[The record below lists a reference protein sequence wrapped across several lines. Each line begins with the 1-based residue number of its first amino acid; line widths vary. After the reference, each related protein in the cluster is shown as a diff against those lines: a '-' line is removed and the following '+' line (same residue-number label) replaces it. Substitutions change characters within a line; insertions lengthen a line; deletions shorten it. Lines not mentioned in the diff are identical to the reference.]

1 MKIAILSLSSLVQRK
16 ILPALSKLSIPFDI
30 DIYTR
35 RKSVANLPKLEFPNL
50 VFTFKHRSCFDSTT
64 IGLYSFV
71 YISSANSNHSEDIEA
86 CYLYNHHTLIDKP
99 AFLDYIQCAKYVSL
113 FKQRQLYLVEVVVWQ
128 YHSQVNF
135 FRDFIARHRDI
146 SAISLFLI
154 PELDVTNFRVQ
165 SSSLGSGVF
174 NDMNAYA
181 FSLADFLGIPK
192 RDLSFHF
199 PHDNILN
206 NNYFTVNSKF
216 SGLIFYGIF
225 GFGFPYVNSLLLTSG
240 SSSLYSDRIF
250 TSSTDISP
258 SLNLKEATHH
268 TNLSAIDDMFF
279 NFIFSFINTLQS
291 NPIPN
296 SDSYER
302 LLSKY
307 THPCFKFFH
316 D

>member
-1 MKIAILSLSSLVQRK
+1 MKIAIISLSSLVQRK
-16 ILPALSKLSIPFDI
+16 ILPALSKLSIPFYI

-35 RKSVANLPKLEFPNL
+35 RKFVVNLPKLEFPNL
-50 VFTFKHRSCFDSTT
+50 VITFKHRSCFDSTT

-71 YISSANSNHSEDIEA
+71 YISSANSNHYDDIEA

-99 AFLDYIQCAKYVSL
+99 AFLDYIHCYKYVML

-128 YHSQVNF
+128 FHSQVNF
-135 FRDFIARHRDI
+135 FRNFIARHRDI

-154 PELDVTNFRVQ
+154 PELDVKNFRVQ

-192 RDLSFHF
+192 GDLTFHF
-199 PHDNILN
+199 PNDNILN
-206 NNYFTVNSKF
+206 NNYFTVHSNF
-216 SGLIFYGIF
+216 SGLVFNGIF

-240 SSSLYSDRIF
+240 SSSLSSDRIF

-258 SLNLKEATHH
+258 SLNLKESTHH
-268 TNLSAIDDMFF
+268 TILNAKDDMFF
-279 NFIFSFINTLQS
+279 NFFFSFIETLQS

-296 SDSYER
+296 SASYDT
-302 LLSKY
+302 LLTKY
-307 THPCFKFFH
+307 THSCFNFPH